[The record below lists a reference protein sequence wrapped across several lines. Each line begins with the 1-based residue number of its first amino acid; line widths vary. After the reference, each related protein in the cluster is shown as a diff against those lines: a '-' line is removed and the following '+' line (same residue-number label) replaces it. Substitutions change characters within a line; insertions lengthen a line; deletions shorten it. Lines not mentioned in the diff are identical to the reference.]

1 MSLDLAKA
9 ALQIDGMADEL
20 RGRQDDRRRRLD
32 RAMEAVSSF
41 DVDAYQEKGRQSEAT
56 LLWRVPGVLDSPA
69 ARYPPPQLSED
80 FCVVATDGS
89 HIDVDRHMPARCFLI
104 NIGTSVLIYG
114 SEAGAR
120 LFNRPRLYAT
130 ERELVL
136 QDNAAPS
143 RWESIEGAILG
154 AKRMVEEARALVEA
168 VRHLPEEVPTVAL
181 MDGSLI
187 MLGLSG
193 QGYHDFVRR
202 QLIEEGF
209 VRALDELRELA
220 RDRTLAVASYISLP
234 GSAEVV
240 NALRLAVCPYETA
253 DCGTHCGSLTP
264 GSRPCDEAAHGL
276 LDRDL
281 WSEILEPGE
290 RSGVFVSASLLVKN
304 HYLGHEIHFFYVHAG
319 EEIGRVEVPSWVA
332 TDETLLGLTHSLIVD
347 QCRRGP
353 GYPVALME
361 AHEQAV
367 VTASDRRNFVQMVE
381 EALHDQRMPVYTS
394 EKNRSKRLRWL

>member
-1 MSLDLAKA
+1 MSLDLTKT
-9 ALQIDGMADEL
+9 ALQIDGMAEEL
-20 RGRQDDRRRRLD
+20 RARQGDRRRRLH
-32 RAMEAVSSF
+32 RASEAAASF
-41 DVDAYQEKGRQSEAT
+41 DVPGYEDRRRRSESTFA
-56 LLWRVPGVLDSPA
+56 WPAPDVLDSPA
-69 ARYPPPQLSED
+69 ARYPPPPLPED

-104 NIGTSVLIYG
+104 NIGTSVLTYG

-120 LFNRPRLYAT
+120 LFNRPRLYAN
-130 ERELVL
+130 EQELVL

-143 RWESIEGAILG
+143 RRQSIEGAVLG
-154 AKRMVEEARALVEA
+154 AKRTVEEMRALVEA
-168 VRHLPEEVPTVAL
+168 VRHLPEEIPTVAL

-220 RDRTLAVASYISLP
+220 RERTLAVASYISLP

-253 DCGTHCGSLTP
+253 DCGTYCGSLTP
-264 GSRPCDEAAHGL
+264 GNRPCDEAAHGL
-276 LDRDL
+276 LDREL
-281 WSEILEPGE
+281 WSELLEPGE
-290 RSGVFVSASLLVKN
+290 RSGVFASASPLVAN

-332 TDETLLGLTHSLIVD
+332 DDEALLGLTHSLIED

-367 VTASDRRNFVQMVE
+367 VTTSDRQHFGQMVD
-381 EALHDQRMPVYTS
+381 EALQDQRMPVYTS
-394 EKNRSKRLRWL
+394 EKNRSKRLRWI